1 MIHNKKTRK
10 QRGGSDSKKQKTIVC
25 KIYANWCGHCEH
37 LKPVWAE
44 LKNIMKPNK
53 NITMIEIEE
62 SEMNEKLGEL
72 KNICK
77 TDIEVQG
84 FPTIVKIC
92 TGGKNKKPI
101 VEYYQ
106 NERTVEAMQAWIMKN
121 TNMGGSNHR
130 SSKRSSLH
138 RNSKRSI
145 KRKM

>member
-1 MIHNKKTRK
+1 MFHNKKTRK
-10 QRGGSDSKKQKTIVC
+10 QRGGSDNKKQKTIVC

-44 LKNIMKPNK
+44 LKNIMEPNK
-53 NITMIEIEE
+53 NISMIEIEE
-62 SEMNEKLGEL
+62 SEMNKKLGEL

-77 TDIEVQG
+77 TDIEVKG

-92 TGGKNKKPI
+92 TGGKYKKPM

-106 NERTVEAMQAWIMKN
+106 NERTVEAIQAWIMKN
-121 TNMGGSNHR
+121 TNMGDARR
-130 SSKRSSLH
+130 SH
-138 RNSKRSI
+138 PYKRSI